1 MYPWISRRVDKRTF
15 AKKIVAIFRVGQ
27 LKFIINRIFAK
38 LNMASNLKVITRDR
52 KMLQMQLNFEK

>member
-1 MYPWISRRVDKRTF
+1 MYPWISRRVDKKTF
-15 AKKIVAIFRVGQ
+15 AKKLLLFFVLVSLNF
-27 LKFIINRIFAK
+27 LINRIFAK